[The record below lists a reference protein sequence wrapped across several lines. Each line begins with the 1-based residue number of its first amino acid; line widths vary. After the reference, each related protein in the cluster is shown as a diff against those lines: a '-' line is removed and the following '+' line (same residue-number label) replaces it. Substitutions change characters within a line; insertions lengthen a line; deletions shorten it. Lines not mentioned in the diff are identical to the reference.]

1 MNNKVMLSCI
11 CVLALACAGFQTFA
25 QNNPNNPA
33 PQATNPS
40 APSATTPAEPQKG
53 DAIDNPQLAAKIQA
67 RLQVLAT
74 ELNLTDEQK
83 AQMKPILR
91 DKLRRINAVKNDP
104 QRSIDS
110 KRSKIDEIRDDFRG
124 QARQFLTPEQNK
136 KLDVLKEDQ
145 EDYPQ

>member
-1 MNNKVMLSCI
+1 MKKKVILSCA

-25 QNNPNNPA
+25 QNNPNQPA
-33 PQATNPS
+33 PQANPS

-53 DAIDNPQLAAKIQA
+53 DAIDDPQLAAKIQA
-67 RLQVLAT
+67 RLQTVST

-83 AQMKPILR
+83 AQIKPILR

-104 QRSIDS
+104 QLSKDE
-110 KRSKIDEIRDDFRG
+110 KRSKIDGIRDDFRG
-124 QARQFLTPEQNK
+124 QARQFLTPDQNK